1 MRWKVL
7 WWWWSHA
14 LLRLVAIH
22 NHQLIKAHE
31 PLPISHHHPPSS
43 SQGVG
48 SACAWPNDAR
58 KLPCAKPH
66 PSIGELVNFVSRVP
80 HTTEVSKVA
89 GVKHERKQLSPNH
102 TPKAAAMIQL
112 KVPPTH
118 SLSQPTQ
125 LTNHP
130 PKTMLN
136 VIDNSGAA
144 VAECINV
151 LKMNRAAK
159 VGTSSPLSLS
169 LYTTT
174 VNPLTHIFP
183 PTGDRIIVV
192 VQKQRNFGP
201 ESGPGGSVSVSA
213 ANKVRR
219 GDIRHAV
226 VVRTAK
232 QYSRPDGSV
241 VKFDDNACVLI
252 NKGGEPIGSRLS
264 SVVGQELRGKKWS
277 KILSL
282 APMHL

>member
-1 MRWKVL
+1 
-7 WWWWSHA
+7 
-14 LLRLVAIH
+14 
-22 NHQLIKAHE
+22 
-31 PLPISHHHPPSS
+31 
-43 SQGVG
+43 
-48 SACAWPNDAR
+48 
-58 KLPCAKPH
+58 
-66 PSIGELVNFVSRVP
+66 
-80 HTTEVSKVA
+80 
-89 GVKHERKQLSPNH
+89 
-102 TPKAAAMIQL
+102 
-112 KVPPTH
+112 
-118 SLSQPTQ
+118 
-125 LTNHP
+125 
-130 PKTMLN
+130 MLN

-159 VGTSSPLSLS
+159 VGVSPSASLSTLPILFLPLLSLS
-169 LYTTT
+169 P
-174 VNPLTHIFP
+174 PLTTHLS
-183 PTGDRIIVV
+183 TGDRIIVV

-232 QYSRPDGSV
+232 KYSRPDGSV